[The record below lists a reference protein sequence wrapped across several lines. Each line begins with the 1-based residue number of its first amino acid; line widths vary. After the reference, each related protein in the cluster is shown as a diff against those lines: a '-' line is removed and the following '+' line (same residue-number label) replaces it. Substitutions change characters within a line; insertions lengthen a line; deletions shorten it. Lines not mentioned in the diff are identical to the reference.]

1 MTDRVLSVMSK
12 VFGCPVTEESTIETV
27 AEWDSLRHMELIIAL
42 EHEFDVQFRTEE
54 LAELVTVPRIVEACA
69 G

>member
-1 MTDRVLSVMSK
+1 MTERVIKVMSK
-12 VFGCPVTEESTIETV
+12 VFGCPVTVESTIETV
-27 AEWDSLRHMELIIAL
+27 AEWDSLRHMELIVAL
-42 EHEFDVQFRTEE
+42 EHEFDVMFATDE